1 MVHAIHVTWVV
12 VKRNLTVQLDE
23 VTIQR
28 ARVLA
33 ARQATSI
40 SGLVAAQ
47 IERLVEDDDG
57 YERAKAAALSQLRR
71 GFHLGGGPMP
81 GREERHER

>member
-1 MVHAIHVTWVV
+1 

-33 ARQATSI
+33 AQRATSI
-40 SGLVAAQ
+40 SALVAAE
-47 IERLVEDDDG
+47 IERLVEEADG
-57 YERAKAAALSQLRR
+57 YDRAKAAALAQLRR
-71 GFHLGGGPMP
+71 GFHLGGGPIP
-81 GREERHER
+81 GREERHAR